1 MATGS
6 KGEENEAAGSRGG
19 TGRRGRGAGRR
30 SEAATV
36 LRVTQSKGWSS
47 SPRSRARRDVVTLA
61 WNPRAFIER
70 REAETAEYLKPVGPV
85 SFGYAAVNGRT

>member
-6 KGEENEAAGSRGG
+6 KGREENEAAGSRGG
-19 TGRRGRGAGRR
+19 TGRRGGGAGRR
-30 SEAATV
+30 SEVAVA

-47 SPRSRARRDVVTLA
+47 SPRPRARRDVVTLA

-70 REAETAEYLKPVGPV
+70 QEAETEEYLKPVGQPA
-85 SFGYAAVNGRT
+85 SGT